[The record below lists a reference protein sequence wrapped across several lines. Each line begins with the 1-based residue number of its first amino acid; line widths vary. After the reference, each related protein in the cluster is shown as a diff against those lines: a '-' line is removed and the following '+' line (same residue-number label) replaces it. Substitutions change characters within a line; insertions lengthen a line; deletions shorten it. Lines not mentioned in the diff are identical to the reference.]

1 MGLSLANRGLY
12 SLSGQPSYSQISV
25 SPEAVRLCV
34 RMTVFVL
41 QFDRF
46 HVFAA
51 AEGPVKF
58 QSDWGILNLNLA
70 DSKLFETSRDLA
82 ERRLTA

>member
-12 SLSGQPSYSQISV
+12 PLSGKTSHSQISL

-34 RMTVFVL
+34 RMISFAL

-58 QSDWGILNLNLA
+58 QSDWRSLNPNLA
-70 DSKLFETSRDLA
+70 DSKLHEILRKDVLPLSD
-82 ERRLTA
+82 